1 MKLYLFVQWWFINFC
16 WKLVTYMITHFFFYD
31 YLCLKRTLCLL
42 FIIHVMYFK
51 RGKSQKS
58 ICYLKLHSAYL
69 NNFFKWTRVLNIT
82 SMLKL
87 SKFSKVDIKQKNIS
101 TVILLINFFVY
112 QWDPHNL
119 QGLVALVTFLFTQ
132 RSPCSI

>member
-31 YLCLKRTLCLL
+31 YLCLKRTLWLL

-51 RGKSQKS
+51 RGKSQES
-58 ICYLKLHSAYL
+58 MCYLKLHSAYL
-69 NNFFKWTRVLNIT
+69 NNFFKWTRVL
-82 SMLKL
+82 KHH
-87 SKFSKVDIKQKNIS
+87 KYVEIKQIFQSRHQTKKYFYRYFVNQLFR
-101 TVILLINFFVY
+101 LLI
-112 QWDPHNL
+112 L